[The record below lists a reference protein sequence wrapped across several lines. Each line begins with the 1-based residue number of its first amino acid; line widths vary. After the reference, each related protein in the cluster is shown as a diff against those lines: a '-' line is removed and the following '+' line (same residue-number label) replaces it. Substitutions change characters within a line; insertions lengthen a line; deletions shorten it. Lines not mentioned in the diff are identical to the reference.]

1 MRTTFTA
8 LLHVSVAAAAFL
20 AFAWPFTVSRDQD
33 SAAYHVIAV
42 GVLLVFFAS
51 LAMLHAKFAGR
62 SPLEL
67 FGVRTDRWFAG
78 VVQQGSDRPG
88 VAAKPGE
95 TAVRRRVPLRLI
107 IWILVVL
114 VTIAVLAPLGFRPY
128 G

>member
-1 MRTTFTA
+1 MTKVFTA

-42 GVLLVFFAS
+42 GVL
-51 LAMLHAKFAGR
+51 
-62 SPLEL
+62 
-67 FGVRTDRWFAG
+67 
-78 VVQQGSDRPG
+78 
-88 VAAKPGE
+88 
-95 TAVRRRVPLRLI
+95 
-107 IWILVVL
+107 